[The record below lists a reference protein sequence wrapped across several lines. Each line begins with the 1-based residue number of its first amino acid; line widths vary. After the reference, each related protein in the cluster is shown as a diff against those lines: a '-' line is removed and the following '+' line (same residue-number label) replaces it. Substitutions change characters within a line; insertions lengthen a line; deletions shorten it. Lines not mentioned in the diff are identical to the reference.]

1 MATDASAQSATA
13 DSAPSPLANGD
24 HAPDADMSIDS
35 SNEDSFLGQPVV
47 STTETTLN
55 LKESVPDPNPAGP
68 TPTEDMVSGIQ
79 PVADFVPKEA
89 PNLSHP
95 TPPPED
101 TLISDTNM
109 DTEMTNAD
117 GEAQTQ
123 ESAPPDP
130 LLVTEPSLVR
140 QREEDDDDDDGERA
154 AKRTR
159 TEESGFPLEFSPL
172 EATKADSTHP
182 DVTAVMLSEV
192 DESVTQPAREESN
205 GREPDKE
212 AAQPAAA
219 HAQTPASAA
228 LPEGVPASAT
238 KTAAVSEQPPES
250 EVRQSVEEKSDPK
263 ANSTVTAAKPSTS
276 RTYSTEPMTQY
287 QRAALGEKMKN
298 LKKTKHSGPFL
309 KPVDYVALNIP
320 TYPDIIKQPM
330 DLGTMDSK
338 LKAGEYPSVQA
349 FMDDF
354 NLIIQNCR
362 KFNGDNHAITVLAF
376 NMEAYLHRVMEG
388 LPGPN
393 AEAAPPKQPK
403 RASPAV
409 KSHPRR
415 EPRAP
420 SAVAPQSSNTQSF
433 APKPDGVP
441 QARRESADQNRPRR
455 AIKPP
460 QSREIS
466 YGKPKRKEHQL
477 ELRFCEHVLDEIKSP
492 KLWHVNNVFMTP
504 VDPVALNIP
513 NYFQVI
519 KKPMDLSTMT
529 QKVKQGEYA
538 KASEFKA
545 DFELMINNCLSFNPV
560 GNPVRDLGIELRRH
574 FESLWKDKEKWER
587 QHKPASMRAS
597 ESAEEESEDDD
608 EDDDDDKKQQIKALQ
623 AQLAH
628 MQSMIADLGGV
639 DGKATKSKKSKSKS
653 GDKKKYGS
661 TSAIPKTKTPA
672 PKPSSKKTSLS
683 KGKQVTYEEKQE
695 ISEAVGRMTAA
706 QQEELT
712 KIITENCAKYRDMD
726 EMELE
731 IDDLPN
737 DVQRML
743 LAYVHR
749 LFGRPNRARF
759 VAADSPPDDGA
770 AEDDEEYIGERA
782 RGGGGGAGKR
792 KKHKP
797 MGSRE
802 QEQTIANLQD
812 KLSQFHKVTSGSES
826 PNTSS
831 YNMSNMKAESS
842 GDEESE
848 ESEEE

>member
-1 MATDASAQSATA
+1 MYI
-13 DSAPSPLANGD
+13 N
-24 HAPDADMSIDS
+24 S
-35 SNEDSFLGQPVV
+35 SNEDSFPGHAVL
-47 STTETTLN
+47 STKEATLN
-55 LKESVPDPNPAGP
+55 LKDSAPDPNPAGP
-68 TPTEDMVSGIQ
+68 TPTEEVASGIQ
-79 PVADFVPKEA
+79 PVADFIPKDA

-95 TPPPED
+95 TPPPEE
-101 TLISDTNM
+101 TLISDNNI
-109 DTEMTNAD
+109 DAEMTNAD
-117 GEAQTQ
+117 GEALIQ
-123 ESAPPDP
+123 EHVPKDQSS
-130 LLVTEPSLVR
+130 VTEPSLVR
-140 QREEDDDDDDGERA
+140 QREEDDVDGERA

-159 TEESGFPLEFSPL
+159 TDDSDFIVAS
-172 EATKADSTHP
+172 ATVNSSTADSTHQGVP
-182 DVTAVMLSEV
+182 SVMPG
-192 DESVTQPAREESN
+192 ESVSQPTRETSDTRKPAAEVVNPAVESAEATASSGQPAPESV
-205 GREPDKE
+205 
-212 AAQPAAA
+212 
-219 HAQTPASAA
+219 ASTH
-228 LPEGVPASAT
+228 VSASAT
-238 KTAAVSEQPPES
+238 EKKELSEQPSES
-250 EVRQSVEEKSDPK
+250 EVRPSVEKQNTVAVPAATPAPPK
-263 ANSTVTAAKPSTS
+263 PS

-287 QRAALGEKMKN
+287 QRAALAEKMKN

-320 TYPDIIKQPM
+320 TYPDIIKHPM
-330 DLGTMDSK
+330 DLGTMDAK

-362 KFNGDNHAITVLAF
+362 TFNGDNHAITALAF

-388 LPGPN
+388 LPGPD
-393 AEAAPPKQPK
+393 AEAAPPKQQK

-415 EPRAP
+415 ESRAP
-420 SAVAPQSSNTQSF
+420 PSAGPQMNHTQSF

-492 KLWHVNNVFMTP
+492 KLWHINNVFMTP

-519 KKPMDLSTMT
+519 KRPMDLSTMT
-529 QKVKQGEYA
+529 QKLKQGEYA

-560 GNPVRDLGIELRRH
+560 GNPVRDLGIEFRRH

-597 ESAEEESEDDD
+597 ESADEESEEEDDD
-608 EDDDDDKKQQIKALQ
+608 EDDDKKQQIKALQ
-623 AQLAH
+623 AQLAQ

-639 DGKATKSKKSKSKS
+639 DGKASKSKKSKSKG
-653 GDKKKYGS
+653 GDKKKY
-661 TSAIPKTKTPA
+661 TSASAVPKTKPAA
-672 PKPSSKKTSLS
+672 PKSSSKKTSHS

-695 ISEAVGRMTAA
+695 ISEAVGRMTPA

-712 KIITENCAKYRDMD
+712 KIITENCAKYRDME

-737 DVQRML
+737 EVQRML

-749 LFGRPNRARF
+749 LFGRPNRSRA
-759 VAADSPPDDGA
+759 VAAESPPDDGA

-782 RGGGGGAGKR
+782 RGGGAGKR

-831 YNMSNMKAESS
+831 YNVSNMKAESS

>member
-1 MATDASAQSATA
+1 
-13 DSAPSPLANGD
+13 
-24 HAPDADMSIDS
+24 
-35 SNEDSFLGQPVV
+35 
-47 STTETTLN
+47 
-55 LKESVPDPNPAGP
+55 
-68 TPTEDMVSGIQ
+68 
-79 PVADFVPKEA
+79 
-89 PNLSHP
+89 
-95 TPPPED
+95 
-101 TLISDTNM
+101 
-109 DTEMTNAD
+109 
-117 GEAQTQ
+117 
-123 ESAPPDP
+123 
-130 LLVTEPSLVR
+130 
-140 QREEDDDDDDGERA
+140 
-154 AKRTR
+154 
-159 TEESGFPLEFSPL
+159 
-172 EATKADSTHP
+172 
-182 DVTAVMLSEV
+182 
-192 DESVTQPAREESN
+192 
-205 GREPDKE
+205 
-212 AAQPAAA
+212 
-219 HAQTPASAA
+219 
-228 LPEGVPASAT
+228 
-238 KTAAVSEQPPES
+238 
-250 EVRQSVEEKSDPK
+250 
-263 ANSTVTAAKPSTS
+263 
-276 RTYSTEPMTQY
+276 
-287 QRAALGEKMKN
+287 
-298 LKKTKHSGPFL
+298 
-309 KPVDYVALNIP
+309 
-320 TYPDIIKQPM
+320 
-330 DLGTMDSK
+330 
-338 LKAGEYPSVQA
+338 
-349 FMDDF
+349 
-354 NLIIQNCR
+354 
-362 KFNGDNHAITVLAF
+362 
-376 NMEAYLHRVMEG
+376 
-388 LPGPN
+388 
-393 AEAAPPKQPK
+393 
-403 RASPAV
+403 
-409 KSHPRR
+409 
-415 EPRAP
+415 
-420 SAVAPQSSNTQSF
+420 
-433 APKPDGVP
+433 
-441 QARRESADQNRPRR
+441 
-455 AIKPP
+455 
-460 QSREIS
+460 
-466 YGKPKRKEHQL
+466 
-477 ELRFCEHVLDEIKSP
+477 
-492 KLWHVNNVFMTP
+492 MTP

-529 QKVKQGEYA
+529 QKLKQGEYA

-597 ESAEEESEDDD
+597 ESAEEESEEDD
-608 EDDDDDKKQQIKALQ
+608 EDEDDDKKQQIKALQ

-639 DGKATKSKKSKSKS
+639 DGKAAKSKKSKSKS

-782 RGGGGGAGKR
+782 RGGGGGGAGKR